1 MAGTWPALGHGRR
14 RVRDAAGRRDDPV
27 PRDRARH
34 RRRTAAPRA
43 GRRDVPLRPPGE
55 LAGGLLLRTD
65 PRLPERGHR
74 RAAGAGGCR
83 TGACYDHQGPD
94 PAPARD
100 PGRTNMSAET
110 HRGTSPA
117 PGTGDAADQAQGE
130 PGTGAE
136 GFFRVEGDTLVPAAF
151 ATSPWGQVLHGRLI
165 GGLTARAAEQARA
178 GVPELACGRL
188 TVDLFRSVPLAP
200 VGVSARTV
208 RQGRRIVVLD
218 VTVEQDGAP
227 VGQGRAVLL
236 RRSEQPDGTFRPVPA
251 WDAPAPPRLGPPQST
266 VSSRWTAP
274 WESWP
279 VGGAADGPGGV
290 L

>member
-55 LAGGLLLRTD
+55 LAGDLLLRAD

-74 RAAGAGGCR
+74 RAAGAGGCG

-94 PAPARD
+94 PAQE
-100 PGRTNMSAET
+100 GRSV
-110 HRGTSPA
+110 S
-117 PGTGDAADQAQGE
+117 
-130 PGTGAE
+130 AE
-136 GFFRVEGDTLVPAAF
+136 GFFRADGDTLVPAAF

-178 GVPELACGRL
+178 EVPELACGRL

-200 VGVSARTV
+200 VRVS
-208 RQGRRIVVLD
+208 
-218 VTVEQDGAP
+218 
-227 VGQGRAVLL
+227 
-236 RRSEQPDGTFRPVPA
+236 
-251 WDAPAPPRLGPPQST
+251 
-266 VSSRWTAP
+266 TA
-274 WESWP
+274 
-279 VGGAADGPGGV
+279 A
-290 L
+290 